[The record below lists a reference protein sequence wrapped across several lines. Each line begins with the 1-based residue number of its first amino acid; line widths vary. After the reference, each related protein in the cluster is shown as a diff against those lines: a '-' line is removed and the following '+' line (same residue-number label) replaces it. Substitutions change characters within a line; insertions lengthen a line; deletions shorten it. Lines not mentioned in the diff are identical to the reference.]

1 MLNLPIILETKI
13 PEIVRKT
20 TGLWS
25 VDYAL
30 RNPRTNQIGMPL
42 SSIIELYGREH
53 SGKSTFGE
61 FLAGSVNPDGRVGIM
76 DTENSIDMDYLPL
89 VFATSGF
96 HGEIYIIPKAD
107 AKGKPR
113 HHSIM
118 ATELAD
124 CLTDERFNAIM
135 LDSVGMY
142 ISTAEAEGVIGDAN
156 MGRTARDMTQWVK
169 RVASHMVSYPD
180 PAKIAIMINHKK
192 QTLGG
197 MAGSYTPGGRAKS
210 HAAGVRIDMFRKDN
224 KFEYGAFQAKISVQ
238 KLRQGG
244 TDRDREGNVFIIPG
258 VGVAKGMTAVMDCL
272 MLEEAKREA
281 YVKIKSG
288 DEMVSSGFR
297 IGQLVKADLEH
308 DEKPFAPF
316 HEILEGYY
324 ERASANIA
332 GNGETVSG
340 KGENNGGEV
349 DSE

>member
-1 MLNLPIILETKI
+1 MLNLPIILETKL
-13 PEIVRKT
+13 PEIVRQT

-25 VDYAL
+25 VDWAL
-30 RNPRTNQIGMPL
+30 RNPNTNQIGMPL

-53 SGKSTFGE
+53 SGKSTLGW
-61 FLAGSVNPDGRVGIM
+61 FLIGSIRPDGRVAIM
-76 DTENSIDMDYLPL
+76 DTENSLDLDYLPR
-89 VFATSGF
+89 VFAPSGF
-96 HGEIYIIPKAD
+96 RGEIYIIPQAD
-107 AKGKPR
+107 AKDNPR
-113 HHSIM
+113 HHAIM

-135 LDSVGMY
+135 MDSVGMY
-142 ISTAEAEGVIGDAN
+142 VSTAEATGVIGDAN
-156 MGRTARDMTQWVK
+156 MGRAARDITQWTK
-169 RVASHMVSYPD
+169 RVLSHMVSYPN
-180 PAKIAIMINHKK
+180 PPKIALMINHKK

-210 HAAGVRIDMFRKDN
+210 HGAGVRIDMFRKDN
-224 KFEYGAFQAKISVQ
+224 KFDYGAFQAQIKVQ

-244 TDRDREGNVFIIPG
+244 TDRDRVGNVFIIPG
-258 VGVAKGMTAVMDCL
+258 VGVARGMTALMDCL
-272 MLEEAKREA
+272 MMGEAKRDA

-324 ERASANIA
+324 ERASTNTA
-332 GNGETVSG
+332 GNGKDVSG
-340 KGENNGGEV
+340 KGENKGGEV